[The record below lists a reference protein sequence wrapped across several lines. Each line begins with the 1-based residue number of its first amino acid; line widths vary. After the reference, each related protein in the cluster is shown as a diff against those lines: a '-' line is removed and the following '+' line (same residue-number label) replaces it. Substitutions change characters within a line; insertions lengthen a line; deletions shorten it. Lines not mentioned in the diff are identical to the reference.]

1 MINSNFKKKGVF
13 HFHSKYSFDSNTSI
27 SKIVDIIEDYKLD
40 FVVLTDHNSV
50 MGSLKLN
57 EEIKRRQLNVD
68 VPIAVEYSTECGD
81 IIVVGPKNLISFSDI
96 NDLIIKAKEYDS
108 VIILPHPYDYHKLGS
123 WVENV
128 DCIEVFNGR
137 SSGANNDK
145 SLKLAKKYN
154 KNKIYASD
162 AHLSTNIS
170 NVIIGYDSDQD
181 FLNYCR
187 TGDFHLISFK
197 SSSYTDIYASQL
209 IKSYKIKSFKLFIVT
224 NFNMILNY
232 IRNKFPSTYSHL
244 KKFHEK
250 TK

>member
-96 NDLIIKAKEYDS
+96 NDLIIKSQSQAKYSPKNFVKNTKFQLQILEYLT
-108 VIILPHPYDYHKLGS
+108 IKMMQ
-123 WVENV
+123 
-128 DCIEVFNGR
+128 
-137 SSGANNDK
+137 
-145 SLKLAKKYN
+145 KYLY
-154 KNKIYASD
+154 KN
-162 AHLSTNIS
+162 
-170 NVIIGYDSDQD
+170 
-181 FLNYCR
+181 
-187 TGDFHLISFK
+187 
-197 SSSYTDIYASQL
+197 
-209 IKSYKIKSFKLFIVT
+209 
-224 NFNMILNY
+224 
-232 IRNKFPSTYSHL
+232 
-244 KKFHEK
+244 
-250 TK
+250 